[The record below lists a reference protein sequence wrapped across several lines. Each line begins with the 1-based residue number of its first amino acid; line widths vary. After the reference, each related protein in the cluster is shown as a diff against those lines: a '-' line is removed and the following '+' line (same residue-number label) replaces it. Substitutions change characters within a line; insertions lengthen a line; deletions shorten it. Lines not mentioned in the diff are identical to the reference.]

1 MKRLLL
7 LSLALSLLVLTVL
20 SLGLPLLIL
29 TVLGCVARIA
39 EVAIEVAISLPVKP
53 VNADLATPE
62 DKAAVVR
69 DNNQFALDLCGRL
82 DKKGNLFF
90 SPAGISTALAMTYAG
105 ARGQTAEQMAK
116 VLHFQLDAK
125 RLHPAFAALLW
136 EMQGEGEQRGCR
148 LHIANALWGHKD
160 TNILPDFLQQMMD
173 NYSNTL
179 PLIDFSEPEQA
190 RRDIN
195 AWVARQTA
203 DKIKDLLHPGD
214 LSPETRLVLTNAI
227 YFKGDWLRPFEGNNT
242 HDQPFHV
249 TTTKDVLVPMMHQT
263 DKFRHF
269 ADEEKTFQLLEMP
282 YKDSELS
289 MVVLLPSRVD
299 GLAQLEKTLDSET
312 LTKWLQKM
320 ESKKVVLTLPKFTM
334 RCRLPLADRLRAMGM
349 TAAFRDREADFTGM
363 THDKPPLFLSAV
375 IHEAWV
381 DVNEKGTEAAAATAV
396 VARAAAAPLREPIV
410 FRADHPF
417 LFLIRDTR
425 SGSILF
431 LGRMNNPKS

>member
-29 TVLGCVARIA
+29 TVLGCVGKIA
-39 EVAIEVAISLPVKP
+39 EVAISLPVKP
-53 VNADLATPE
+53 ANADLATPE

-69 DNNQFALDLCGRL
+69 DNNQFALDLFGRL
-82 DKKGNLFF
+82 DKKDNQFF
-90 SPAGISTALAMTYAG
+90 APAGISTALAMTYAG

-148 LHIANALWGHKD
+148 LHIANALWSHKD
-160 TNILPDFLQQMMD
+160 TNVLPDFLQQMMD
-173 NYSNTL
+173 NYSTAV
-179 PLIDFSEPEQA
+179 PLIDFAEPEQA

-195 AWVARQTA
+195 AWIAQQTA
-203 DKIKDLLHPGD
+203 DKIKDLLQPGD
-214 LSPETRLVLTNAI
+214 VSPETRLVLTNAI
-227 YFKGDWLRPFEGNNT
+227 YFKGDWLHPFEGNHT
-242 HDQPFHV
+242 HEQPFHV
-249 TTTKDVLVPMMHQT
+249 TATKDVSVPMMHQT
-263 DKFRHF
+263 GEFRYF
-269 ADEEKTFQLLEMP
+269 VDEGKTFQLLEMP

-289 MVVLLPSRVD
+289 MVVLLPPQVD
-299 GLAQLEKTLDSET
+299 GLAQIEKKLDAES

-320 ESKKVVLTLPKFTM
+320 GSMKVIVTLPKFTM
-334 RCRLPLADRLRAMGM
+334 RLRLPLADRLQTMGM
-349 TAAFRDREADFTGM
+349 TAAFRPAEADFTGM

-375 IHEAWV
+375 IHEAWI
-381 DVNEKGTEAAAATAV
+381 DVNEKGTEAAAATALPMPGS
-396 VARAAAAPLREPIV
+396 AFAQPPPI
-410 FRADHPF
+410 FHADHPF

-431 LGRMNNPKS
+431 LGRISNPKS